1 MTIPFPG
8 RTLQSVSRAFIDI
21 DGNVVFIWISI
32 IFCIA
37 LSVSPPYNDGMKQAS
52 SSTNP
57 KAFLIVSLAIWLSV
71 ALRWAFEFAEQNQP
85 FQWLV
90 VAILIGY
97 AALIV
102 FLPAVTS
109 GVETRTQ
116 IYFGVQT
123 ALIFCGMLLYY
134 EFDFF
139 ALLFMPL
146 GGQAMFLLPRKK
158 AIAWIAIFSITI
170 LVGQAI
176 QFRFANSFPFTL
188 LYLGGLASV
197 ASFST
202 LMLRTN
208 EARIQSDRLLDEL
221 QKAHGQLQDYAGQ
234 AEELATA
241 KERNRLA
248 RELHDSVA
256 QTLYGLTLQ
265 AEAAARE
272 LSKGQTDKASE
283 QLREI
288 RDSAQQS
295 LQETRLLIFELRPPI
310 LEQEGLASALRA
322 RLESVES
329 RSGLKTQ
336 IQLQEV
342 GQLSAKIEAGLYGV
356 SNEALNNV
364 LKHARATEVKVSL
377 KKESNKVVLE
387 IQDNGVG
394 FDMNAAT
401 GGMGLSGMKERA
413 EGFGGDMQIKSGP
426 SGTTIRVEV
435 TNE

>member
-1 MTIPFPG
+1 
-8 RTLQSVSRAFIDI
+8 
-21 DGNVVFIWISI
+21 
-32 IFCIA
+32 
-37 LSVSPPYNDGMKQAS
+37 
-52 SSTNP
+52 
-57 KAFLIVSLAIWLSV
+57 
-71 ALRWAFEFAEQNQP
+71 
-85 FQWLV
+85 
-90 VAILIGY
+90 
-97 AALIV
+97 
-102 FLPAVTS
+102 
-109 GVETRTQ
+109 
-116 IYFGVQT
+116 
-123 ALIFCGMLLYY
+123 MLLYY

-158 AIAWIAIFSITI
+158 AITWIVIFSITI

-188 LYLGGLASV
+188 LYLGGLVSV

-221 QKAHGQLQDYAGQ
+221 KQTHDQLQVYAGQ

-272 LSKGQTDKASE
+272 LNAGRTDKASG

-295 LQETRLLIFELRPPI
+295 LQETRLLIFELRPPL

-329 RSGLKTQ
+329 RSGLKTK
-336 IQLQEV
+336 IELKEV
-342 GQLSAKIEAGLYGV
+342 NQLSAEVEAGLYGIA
-356 SNEALNNV
+356 NEALNNI
-364 LKHARATEVKVSL
+364 LKHAHANEIKVSL
-377 KKESNKVVLE
+377 KRETNKVILE

-394 FDMNAAT
+394 FDVYSFGAQS
-401 GGMGLSGMKERA
+401 GMGLSGMKERA
-413 EGFGGDMQIKSGP
+413 EHFGGDLQIQSGTN
-426 SGTTIRVEV
+426 GTTIRVE
-435 TNE
+435 TTDE

>member
-1 MTIPFPG
+1 
-8 RTLQSVSRAFIDI
+8 
-21 DGNVVFIWISI
+21 
-32 IFCIA
+32 
-37 LSVSPPYNDGMKQAS
+37 MKQVFS
-52 SSTNP
+52 KTNP
-57 KAFLIVSLAIWLSV
+57 NVFLLVSLAMWASV
-71 ALRWAFEFAEQNQP
+71 ALRWTLEFAEQGHP
-85 FQWLV
+85 LRWLLN
-90 VAILIGY
+90 AILIAY
-97 AALIV
+97 AILII
-102 FLPAVTS
+102 FN
-109 GVETRTQ
+109 ETIIRDSEVRTH
-116 IYFGVQT
+116 IYLAVQT
-123 ALIFCGMLLYY
+123 ALIIGGMLLYY
-134 EFDFF
+134 ELDFF
-139 ALLFMPL
+139 AILFMPL
-146 GGQAMFLLPRKK
+146 GGQAMFILPRRK
-158 AIAWIAIFSITI
+158 AITWIGIFAIAIII
-170 LVGQAI
+170 GQLT
-176 QFRFANSFPFTL
+176 QFEFPNGLPFTF
-188 LYLGGLASV
+188 LYLAGLFFV

-202 LMLRTN
+202 TMLRTN

-221 QKAHGQLQDYAGQ
+221 QQAHGQLQDYAGQ

-329 RSGLKTQ
+329 RSGLKAQ

-342 GQLSAKIEAGLYGV
+342 NQLPVKVEAGLYGV

-364 LKHARATEVKVSL
+364 LKHAHATEVKVSL
-377 KKESNKVVLE
+377 KKESGKVILE

-394 FDMNAAT
+394 FDINAAA

-413 EGFGGDMQIKSGP
+413 EGFGGEMQIISGP

>member
-1 MTIPFPG
+1 
-8 RTLQSVSRAFIDI
+8 
-21 DGNVVFIWISI
+21 
-32 IFCIA
+32 
-37 LSVSPPYNDGMKQAS
+37 MKQVFS
-52 SSTNP
+52 KTNP
-57 KAFLIVSLAIWLSV
+57 NVFLLVSLAMWASV
-71 ALRWAFEFAEQNQP
+71 ALRWTLEFAEQHHP
-85 FQWLV
+85 LRWLLNT
-90 VAILIGY
+90 ILIVY
-97 AALIV
+97 AVLMIFNEVIIRNSELRAH
-102 FLPAVTS
+102 
-109 GVETRTQ
+109 
-116 IYFGVQT
+116 IYLAVQT
-123 ALIFCGMLLYY
+123 ALIIGGMLLYY
-134 EFDFF
+134 ELDFF
-139 ALLFMPL
+139 AILFMPL
-146 GGQAMFLLPRKK
+146 GGQAMFILPRKK
-158 AIAWIAIFSITI
+158 AITWIAVFAVAIII
-170 LVGQAI
+170 GQLT
-176 QFRFANSFPFTL
+176 QFEFPNGLPFTF
-188 LYLGGLASV
+188 LYLAGLFFV

-202 LMLRTN
+202 TMLRTN

-221 QKAHGQLQDYAGQ
+221 QKAHGQLQEYAGQ

-272 LSKGQTDKASE
+272 LNAGRADKASE

-310 LEQEGLASALRA
+310 LEHEGLVSALRA

-342 GQLSAKIEAGLYGV
+342 NQLSAGIEAGLYGI
-356 SNEALNNV
+356 SNEALNNI
-364 LKHARATEVKVSL
+364 LKHARASEIKVSL

-394 FDMNAAT
+394 FDINAAA

-413 EGFGGDMQIKSGP
+413 EQFGGDMQIKSGT